1 MPYSY
6 TFNEDDM
13 LYRQN
18 EQYLKDIIEMAQK
31 LLDDSGFAA
40 EDSHIFI
47 DECYQTLQCVIDDH
61 GEI

>member
-1 MPYSY
+1 
-6 TFNEDDM
+6 M
-13 LYRQN
+13 LYRHN
-18 EQYLKDIIEMAQK
+18 EQYLKDIIEMAEK
-31 LLDDSGFAA
+31 LLGSSFAA

>member
-1 MPYSY
+1 
-6 TFNEDDM
+6 M

-18 EQYLKDIIEMAQK
+18 EQYLKDIIEMAEK
-31 LLDDSGFAA
+31 LLDNSSFAA
-40 EDSHIFI
+40 SDSHIFI